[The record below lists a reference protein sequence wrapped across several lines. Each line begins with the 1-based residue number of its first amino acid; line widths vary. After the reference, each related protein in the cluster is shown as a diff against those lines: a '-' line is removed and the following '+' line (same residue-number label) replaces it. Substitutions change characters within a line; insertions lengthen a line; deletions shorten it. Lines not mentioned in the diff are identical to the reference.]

1 MPADMKAI
9 IAQAFKELAQQKS
22 IDKITVKSLIESCG
36 ISRQTFYYHFQDIMD
51 VISWSLQQ
59 ASEETLA
66 RSIKAGTPRE
76 ALRLLISDV
85 SENRSMI
92 IRLLDSQRRSEI
104 EALFVR
110 TARGSLQEIL
120 RQRPV
125 TLPFPYTNLETG
137 FLGFRHHRAAS
148 FPLFKGAGGCRSAG
162 RSDPP
167 ADSGRAF
174 LPGFPDFF
182 QPHIMP
188 VQYAEPVKIARL
200 PRF

>member
-125 TLPFPYTNLETG
+125 TLPFPHTNLETALDFWAFG
-137 FLGFRHHRAAS
+137 ITGLLLSRC
-148 FPLFKGAGGCRSAG
+148 LKGPVDADLLAGQILLLIPEELS
-162 RSDPP
+162 SP
-167 ADSGRAF
+167 DSQISSSR
-174 LPGFPDFF
+174 
-182 QPHIMP
+182 I
-188 VQYAEPVKIARL
+188 
-200 PRF
+200 

>member
-22 IDKITVKSLIESCG
+22 IDKITVKSLIEACG

-59 ASEETLA
+59 VSEETLA

-125 TLPFPYTNLETG
+125 TLPFPYTNLETALDFWAFG
-137 FLGFRHHRAAS
+137 ITGLLLSRC
-148 FPLFKGAGGCRSAG
+148 LKGPVDADLLAGQILLLIPEELS
-162 RSDPP
+162 S
-167 ADSGRAF
+167 
-174 LPGFPDFF
+174 PDFF

>member
-59 ASEETLA
+59 VSEETLA

-125 TLPFPYTNLETG
+125 TLPFPYTNLETALDFWAFG
-137 FLGFRHHRAAS
+137 ITGLLLSRC
-148 FPLFKGAGGCRSAG
+148 LKGPVDADLLAGQILLLIPEELS
-162 RSDPP
+162 SP
-167 ADSGRAF
+167 DSQISSSR
-174 LPGFPDFF
+174 
-182 QPHIMP
+182 I
-188 VQYAEPVKIARL
+188 
-200 PRF
+200 